1 MKFRVQILKKYQI
14 LISLFTGVVM
24 TAINIWVFKLLLT
37 KENKQIENLVQ
48 VQLVSLRNKI
58 DTELE
63 THILALER
71 MGKRWSFDNGTPKL
85 KWKCDAQKY
94 VTDYNGYQAIQKVD
108 KDYIVR
114 WIIPEKNNEKAKNL
128 YLGFEENRKKALE
141 IAKNE
146 RKTYFKS
153 ILNP

>member
-14 LISLFTGVVM
+14 LISLFTWVVM

-63 THILALER
+63 TRILA
-71 MGKRWSFDNGTPKL
+71 
-85 KWKCDAQKY
+85 
-94 VTDYNGYQAIQKVD
+94 
-108 KDYIVR
+108 
-114 WIIPEKNNEKAKNL
+114 
-128 YLGFEENRKKALE
+128 
-141 IAKNE
+141 
-146 RKTYFKS
+146 
-153 ILNP
+153 